1 MPPWLPPL
9 LAAPVIGSFAGVL
22 IRRLPTGRPV
32 ALARSQCEACGHV
45 LSPAELV
52 PLLSV
57 LVLRGRCRACGAAIP
72 RFHVLVEL
80 AALLVAISAV
90 LAPLLLAA
98 ALPGGPSA
106 APSAAA
112 YLLSGGALEGW
123 VLEGGALQG
132 GALESGAQA
141 GGAGLWADC
150 ALGWTLLALAWIDAR
165 HFLLPDVLTLPLLL
179 AGLAACQVLQPW
191 ALQDHL
197 LGAVLGYAVLRA
209 VALAY
214 RALRGRDGMGAGDAK
229 LLAACGAWLG
239 WAALPQV
246 LLLAALL
253 GLGVAGVMRLR
264 GQAVGRTTMLPFGPF
279 LAAACWAVRLSGSW
293 AGP

>member
-52 PLLSV
+52 PLLSI

-80 AALLVAISAV
+80 AALLVAVSAV

-98 ALPGGPSA
+98 ALPNGSGA

-112 YLLSGGALEGW
+112 GLVS
-123 VLEGGALQG
+123 GGALQG
-132 GALESGAQA
+132 GALGSGTQA
-141 GGAGLWADC
+141 GAAGLWADC

-214 RALRGRDGMGAGDAK
+214 RALRGRDGVGAGDAK

-253 GLGVAGVMRLR
+253 GLGAAGVMRLR
-264 GQAVGRTTMLPFGPF
+264 GRVVERTTMLPFGPF